1 MPYEGEELPAEATL
15 QLENLA
21 EIANSFPYINM
32 EIQAHSSKAKN
43 GASRIAKKTGTKA
56 RAVWVSTKLNLKGIE
71 SSRLSSSG
79 MADKQLLEGID
90 PEDKAHK
97 RIMAVLTKSKDF

>member
-1 MPYEGEELPAEATL
+1 
-15 QLENLA
+15 
-21 EIANSFPYINM
+21 M